1 MNFRMAFAGGAV
13 ACALAFAA
21 FPVAAAPQYVGL
33 QYDEIVRMVM
43 PQDTPP
49 PPGSFADAY
58 RQILADAPATSD
70 QTPAPKRHGLA
81 GLIGNITNAEQ
92 QMSQAANQMQSFVKD
107 GHLTRQAFYNGW
119 VRTDDVVAKTAV
131 IEKCKQHEV
140 IDLDLAH
147 KTYKIVDT
155 SVDPHAACP
164 TPDMPGPSGRPQV
177 VNEAP
182 GTATLKITAKE
193 TALGPMTVQNV
204 PTSGYTNTVQMA
216 MTNATGSCKNGSFG
230 VEQTRYVSRLAVPR
244 RYCPLPKTRAVPTT
258 PVDVVV
264 RGGCKPTMTANAP
277 HMYWD
282 ADSGKLEMYSR
293 MAMLSGDAGSNGRFT
308 TVTQRGNVNW
318 LTKAQADA
326 LFSVP
331 AGFTKQ

>member
-1 MNFRMAFAGGAV
+1 MNFLRVSAGAAF

-21 FPVAAAPQYVGL
+21 FPAPAAPQYAGL

-58 RQILADAPATSD
+58 KQILADAPAGGT
-70 QTPAPKRHGLA
+70 QNAPPKRHGLG
-81 GLIGNITNAEQ
+81 GLIGNIGNMEQ
-92 QMSQAANQMQSFVKD
+92 QVSQAANQMQSFVKD
-107 GHLTRQAFYNGW
+107 GHLTRQAYYNGW

-131 IEKCKQHEV
+131 IEKCKEHQV

-147 KTYKIVDT
+147 KTYKIADT
-155 SVDPHAACP
+155 SVDAKAACP
-164 TPDMPGPSGRPQV
+164 APEMPGPSGRPEV

-182 GTATLKITAKE
+182 GTANLKITAKE
-193 TALGPMTVQNV
+193 VALGAMTLENV
-204 PTSGYTNTVQMA
+204 PANGYTNTVQMS
-216 MTNATGSCKNGSFG
+216 MTDATGSCKNGSFG
-230 VEQTRYVSRLAVPR
+230 VEQTRYVSHIAVPR
-244 RYCPLPKTRAVPTT
+244 RYCPLPKVRAVPST

-264 RGGCKPTMTANAP
+264 RGGCKPKMSANAA

-282 ADSGKLEMYSR
+282 VSNGKLEMYSR
-293 MAMLSGDAGSNGRFT
+293 MAMISGDTDSGGRFT

-331 AGFTKQ
+331 ADFTKQ